1 MAKTRP
7 AQGREQ
13 DDSRTWTLRADRPA
27 VQGATMM
34 DPRAEFVVIAVS
46 LLLFAY
52 LAGVAVELL
61 T

>member
-1 MAKTRP
+1 
-7 AQGREQ
+7 
-13 DDSRTWTLRADRPA
+13 
-27 VQGATMM
+27 M